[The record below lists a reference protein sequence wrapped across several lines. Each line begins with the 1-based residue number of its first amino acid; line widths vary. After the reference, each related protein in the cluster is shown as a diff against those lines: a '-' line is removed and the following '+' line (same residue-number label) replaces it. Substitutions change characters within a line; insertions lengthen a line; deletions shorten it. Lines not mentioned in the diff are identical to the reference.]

1 MAVGEGIVVGEIS
14 SLLRR
19 IGSFKDTVE
28 HRIGQ
33 ALVIDRLLD
42 HHTSPAEGPVPGAG
56 RTKTSCP
63 EFIRAG
69 CFAACRKSYAFA
81 PSCLR
86 TGPLA
91 PFAPNDGFRRS
102 LRFARLGT
110 RLAGRRGVILNEKGA
125 SARLSAREAS
135 HRSDTHLRV
144 QSPLLFQ
151 AFPRTFL
158 LLLCLFRQSEAC
170 NPFNKDCTLFL

>member
-63 EFIRAG
+63 EFIYGQDVLQLVEKATLLRQ
-69 CFAACRKSYAFA
+69 AAYEQSLW
-81 PSCLR
+81 P
-86 TGPLA
+86 
-91 PFAPNDGFRRS
+91 RS
-102 LRFARLGT
+102 
-110 RLAGRRGVILNEKGA
+110 
-125 SARLSAREAS
+125 
-135 HRSDTHLRV
+135 
-144 QSPLLFQ
+144 
-151 AFPRTFL
+151 PRTARDYF
-158 LLLCLFRQSEAC
+158 
-170 NPFNKDCTLFL
+170 K